1 MRDKKNNESDIK
13 ETLKR
18 NLKEFAPGFE
28 DDAFVFALL
37 EQVLK
42 KRQAVDEII
51 EKAAP
56 DWPLDKISIVDRNIL
71 RIGLTELLF
80 GDRKEVPPKVA
91 INEAIELA
99 KSFGGENSGKF
110 VNGVL
115 GAVYKEIGEPGREQI
130 SQKKKQADP
139 IDVAKLP
146 VEKKGG
152 AIVYAEKDGQTLFAL
167 VHDVFGY
174 WTISKGSIEEG
185 ENEEEATIREI
196 KEEIGLDI
204 KIEEKLGENEYV
216 NSDQRHRLEDLGQPG
231 VAFQRRIDPHQDAE
245 HRRENGRAD
254 RKLQRG
260 RHPFLQEFGH
270 RFAKLV
276 GDAELE
282 AHGIAEIA
290 RELQRHRIVKAER
303 LADRGAFGGRGVQR
317 DDLVDRVAGVAEHR
331 KRDDPHRNH
340 DADGLHRPAKR
351 ESEHEVLSLLL
362 GLACQPSEMQGPGSA
377 TPPGPGSEAVL
388 SCLVAQ

>member
-216 NSDQRHRLEDLGQPG
+216 ANHPQKGRILRKVAYFLAKSIYQELVLEKSTGLDNARWFPLSAIPEL
-231 VAFQRRIDPHQDAE
+231 RIYNDIIP
-245 HRRENGRAD
+245 
-254 RKLQRG
+254 LI
-260 RHPFLQEFGH
+260 
-270 RFAKLV
+270 AKAV
-276 GDAELE
+276 
-282 AHGIAEIA
+282 EIISK
-290 RELQRHRIVKAER
+290 H
-303 LADRGAFGGRGVQR
+303 
-317 DDLVDRVAGVAEHR
+317 
-331 KRDDPHRNH
+331 
-340 DADGLHRPAKR
+340 
-351 ESEHEVLSLLL
+351 
-362 GLACQPSEMQGPGSA
+362 
-377 TPPGPGSEAVL
+377 
-388 SCLVAQ
+388 